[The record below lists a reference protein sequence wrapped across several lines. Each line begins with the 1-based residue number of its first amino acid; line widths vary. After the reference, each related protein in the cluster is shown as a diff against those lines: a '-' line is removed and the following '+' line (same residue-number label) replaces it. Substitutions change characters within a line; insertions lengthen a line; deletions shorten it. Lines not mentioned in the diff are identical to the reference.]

1 MDSFSI
7 KGRCEVISEDP
18 YILLDVC
25 HNLSALEKLKKELLK
40 KIEGKKTAAIFAS
53 SKNSYDL
60 ISPLIE
66 VIDCWH
72 FPRCKERRLM
82 NPEQFLASVNNE
94 SIGSHGESL
103 EVTYEKI
110 KNKNEF
116 DAIIIY
122 GSFYLV
128 GEFLESNLV

>member
-1 MDSFSI
+1 MI
-7 KGRCEVISEDP
+7 
-18 YILLDVC
+18 
-25 HNLSALEKLKKELLK
+25 N
-40 KIEGKKTAAIFAS
+40 
-53 SKNSYDL
+53 
-60 ISPLIE
+60 
-66 VIDCWH
+66 CWH

-82 NPEQFLASVNNE
+82 NPEQFLTSVNNE

-103 EVTYEKI
+103 EVTYNKI
-110 KNKNEF
+110 KNENEF

>member
-1 MDSFSI
+1 MS
-7 KGRCEVISEDP
+7 
-18 YILLDVC
+18 
-25 HNLSALEKLKKELLK
+25 
-40 KIEGKKTAAIFAS
+40 
-53 SKNSYDL
+53 
-60 ISPLIE
+60 
-66 VIDCWH
+66 
-72 FPRCKERRLM
+72 
-82 NPEQFLASVNNE
+82 PEQFLASVNNE

-103 EVTYEKI
+103 EVTYKKI